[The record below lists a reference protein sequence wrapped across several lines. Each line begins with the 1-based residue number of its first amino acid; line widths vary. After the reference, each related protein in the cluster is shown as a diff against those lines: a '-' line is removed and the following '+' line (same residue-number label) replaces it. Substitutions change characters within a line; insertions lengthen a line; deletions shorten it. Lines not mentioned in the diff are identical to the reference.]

1 MRGAY
6 ASDTCL
12 GTAHTTGD
20 DCLPGVWPELPVP
33 SEPMHYG
40 LAFANTGPAA
50 EPEYAARFAR
60 AAEAAGFESL
70 WTVEHV
76 IWPSSYDSVYPYH
89 PSGRMMGQESVPIPD
104 PLVWLTW
111 VGAATSTIRLA
122 TGILLLPERQ
132 PLVLAKAA
140 ATLDQLT
147 GGRLDLGIGIGWLR
161 EEFEALGI
169 PFSGRAGRTDEY
181 IEVLRTLWSGDSVS
195 FAGEHVSFDGVS
207 SNPKPANGSVPIYV
221 GGHSPGAAR
230 RAGRL
235 GDGFWPG
242 RGTIDDL
249 AEMFTIAKQA
259 AEEAGRDPDD
269 LVLCATPP
277 HILNRLEEEV
287 EALSAL
293 GVTRIIL
300 PAYYLFAPEP
310 EDGLQRVI
318 NRLR

>member
-1 MRGAY
+1 
-6 ASDTCL
+6 
-12 GTAHTTGD
+12 
-20 DCLPGVWPELPVP
+20 
-33 SEPMHYG
+33 MHYG
-40 LAFANTGPAA
+40 LAFANTGPATD
-50 EPEYAARFAR
+50 PEYATRFAR

-89 PSGRMMGQESVPIPD
+89 PSGRMAGHESVPIPD

-169 PFSGRAGRTDEY
+169 PFSGRAARTDEY
-181 IEVLRTLWSGDSVS
+181 IDVLRTLWSGD
-195 FAGEHVSFDGVS
+195 AVSFDGDLVSFSSVS
-207 SNPKPANGSVPIYV
+207 SNPKPAGGTIPIYV
-221 GGHSPGAAR
+221 GGHSSGAAR

-242 RGTIDDL
+242 KGSIDEL
-249 AEMFTIAKQA
+249 AEIFAHARQA
-259 AEEAGRDPDD
+259 AEMAGRDPED

-277 HILNRLEEEV
+277 HILNRFEEEV
-287 EALSAL
+287 EALSQM
-293 GVTRIIL
+293 GVSRIIL

-310 EDGLQRVI
+310 EEGLQRVMD
-318 NRLR
+318 RVR

>member
-1 MRGAY
+1 
-6 ASDTCL
+6 
-12 GTAHTTGD
+12 
-20 DCLPGVWPELPVP
+20 
-33 SEPMHYG
+33 MHYG
-40 LAFANTGPAA
+40 LAFANTGPAVD
-50 EPEYAARFAR
+50 PHYAARFAR

-76 IWPSSYDSVYPYH
+76 VWPSSYDSVYPYH
-89 PSGRMMGQESVPIPD
+89 PSGRMAGNESIPIPD

-147 GGRLDLGIGIGWLR
+147 GGRFDLGIGIGWLR
-161 EEFEALGI
+161 EEFDALGI
-169 PFSGRAGRTDEY
+169 PFAGRAARTDEY
-181 IEVLRTLWSGDSVS
+181 IEVLRTLWDGDSV
-195 FAGEHVSFDGVS
+195 AYQGEHVSFSGIS
-207 SNPKPANGSVPIYV
+207 SNPKPANDTIPIYV

-242 RGTIDDL
+242 RGSLDEL
-249 AEMFTIAKQA
+249 AEMFTMAKQA
-259 AEEAGRDPDD
+259 AVDAGRDPDT

-287 EALSAL
+287 DALAEM
-293 GVTRIIL
+293 GVSRIIL
-300 PAYYLFAPEP
+300 PAFYLFAPEP
-310 EDGLQRVI
+310 EEGLQRIMDRV
-318 NRLR
+318 R